1 VPPTAGPKGSCKN
14 FLLIASFSP
23 LFTMLDTKKG
33 KPGECPVIFDTFDQ
47 AQKCHH
53 DRDCHGKEKC
63 CTYYHE
69 SVCAPPVSSKSRVMG
84 TCIEQCSGNWDC
96 KHHEICC
103 FNGCG
108 HVCMSPNRGEFLH
121 IQHFTLVVSVLDSK

>member
-1 VPPTAGPKGSCKN
+1 CISGCKN

-53 DRDCHGKEKC
+53 DRDCPGNEKC

-69 SVCAPPVSSKSRVMG
+69 SVCAPPVSSKS
-84 TCIEQCSGNWDC
+84 EL
-96 KHHEICC
+96 
-103 FNGCG
+103 
-108 HVCMSPNRGEFLH
+108 LH
-121 IQHFTLVVSVLDSK
+121 IQHFTPVGSLLDSK